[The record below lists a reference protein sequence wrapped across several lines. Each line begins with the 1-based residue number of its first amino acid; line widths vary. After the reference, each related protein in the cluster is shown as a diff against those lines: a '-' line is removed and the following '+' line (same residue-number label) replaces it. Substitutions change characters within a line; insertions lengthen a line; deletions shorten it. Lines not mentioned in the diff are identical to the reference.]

1 MKTYIAITA
10 LLCSLASAVDLF
22 DDDLLDNDD
31 LLDDNELS
39 DDDDETSA
47 RTMNDFLFYNGYK
60 YTYRDKKKKWSQA
73 NKDCKNRGG
82 HLLSIR
88 SDDEL
93 EEILPLIPINSK
105 GRHKSIHIGL
115 KEKNGE
121 WEWVDSD
128 EKHDRNEVEGLIF
141 DPDY

>member
-10 LLCSLASAVDLF
+10 VLCSLVSAVDLF

-31 LLDDNELS
+31 FLDDYELS
-39 DDDDETSA
+39 DDETSA
-47 RTMNDFLFYNGYK
+47 RTMSDSLFYNGYK

-93 EEILPLIPINSK
+93 EEILPLIPLNSK
-105 GRHKSIHIGL
+105 GRHRSVHIGL
-115 KEKNGE
+115 KKEKGKF
-121 WEWVDSD
+121 EWVDSD
-128 EKHDRNEVEGLIF
+128 DKYSEDEVEDLTWEDG
-141 DPDY
+141 